1 LVERRCRVRVIAK
14 GFFCGGG
21 GGGEGE
27 EEELVVVVVVVGGE
41 DCRFTGTVGVAVTA
55 FLRRA

>member
-1 LVERRCRVRVIAK
+1 VRVIAK

-27 EEELVVVVVVVGGE
+27 EEELVVVGGE

>member
-1 LVERRCRVRVIAK
+1 MRVIAK

-27 EEELVVVVVVVGGE
+27 EEELVVVGGE

>member
-1 LVERRCRVRVIAK
+1 VRVIAK

-27 EEELVVVVVVVGGE
+27 EEELVVVVVGGE